1 MNSRS
6 VPAEEVAV
14 PPFHC
19 PPAHS
24 RSHPFPQCPVPS
36 PLPQENDVLPESG
49 LEPELD
55 WSQILND
62 GQSSSQR
69 EPIDPFVSE
78 PSAAVAS
85 QSSAETFLPAA
96 THNRALVNR
105 GQGKPC
111 YVRVTPWPNVDVA
124 PLPPQQVLERT
135 NTMVPTGLATPIV
148 SPALEIDPE
157 APALEVP
164 TNYNA
169 SVAEQRQ
176 IPFVHADGAVPT
188 EGQASFGSTI
198 DAQVRTSFSPSNVQ
212 YVPCSRADFVSS
224 SNFGDVSDA
233 PTVVPSTENLG
244 VEIREVRR
252 TIVTPL
258 QNPLVSA
265 ENSTDDQFVPSAPS
279 LQPLEVNSVP
289 LNRASDSDAASQTG
303 HSSLSDVRREFSLQ
317 QQMAAPS
324 KQRTSALHKRF
335 LQAAARSGFVSR
347 RNANSEEAS
356 TVDTEPSQVVSL
368 IPNEV
373 DVVPVK
379 LIPAKSEGRIRLS
392 GLRQSNQMSSFDEGR
407 RSSKGRS
414 HQSNIP
420 RDEPENYSSSDR
432 DSKSQREKQRRFK
445 RNDRNEY
452 WEGERGR
459 YQRRGSAS
467 RHYQYSGGEDEEEEV
482 RQGRRDSW
490 HSRPRSRASIRS
502 AYDERDE
509 YDEYRYPTYESK
521 GNRMVRSLS
530 RMSDRDDWHSDEYG
544 RSYKTRYRPKSAQP
558 EFWESRNDSD
568 EADCY
573 EEERRYQRQDRKVHG
588 QENVL
593 LSDPRMRTL
602 WQIPAW
608 RHYLNEHRR
617 QCGYFP
623 TYDQLRY
630 YTLAQQQQQ
639 QPAMVANVAQSTTM
653 HTAPTGQF
661 IRPPNSA
668 NFSGALLT
676 PVFPATSLPTVLAQ
690 PKLPAEPYL
699 HTRPHSICCFGSGGH
714 LVTYGQ
720 PKGVKGISTVVE
732 IRNLRSY
739 LLDERIQS
747 DIALIDAFP
756 GPLDAEK
763 TAKDAVL
770 HYCTKRLEQLKKSYE
785 HRDHHNMLLMFQFF
799 VLMVRQNGIVS
810 GKDLAHMLL
819 DTCDDGFD
827 YGEKGLFEEE
837 GQADVVSDSDSD
849 FVIPLRVET
858 NDNGRS
864 VVSRSVQT
872 TDVAEQE
879 FTRLLLRG
887 YIKEAMDWAIKTK
900 LWGHALFLAM
910 KMNKHMHTTVMTRFA
925 NSVPMDSPLQTL
937 YQMLS
942 GGVPYAS
949 TRLPDKSWIEWR
961 PHLAMILANL
971 TSHDEEMRQ
980 RELYGVLTM
989 GHTLFNCG
997 QIFGSQ
1003 FCYICCHL
1011 LANWNIFESG
1021 QGGQQQQQSPLI
1033 TLVGVDSAERDC
1045 FAIQNCIL
1053 TEILEYTIGLHWLHT
1068 RNCFFWILPFQYCK
1082 LQFTTRL
1089 AELGYREE
1097 TISYCKV
1104 LNKALQYQSAVG
1116 SIPSLSF
1123 CLSLYELSSMYHR
1136 FDPDSE
1142 VPVGIPEWIHSLGLL
1157 CEQLKSSSGQVE
1169 PVLTKAEAVSQENTE
1184 NITSVST
1191 RSDVSNVINANVNAS
1206 FEGETLVVQSQA
1218 TEYGYAT
1225 VASRLDA
1232 PATGFQHATQMST
1245 STAVKQQSFLE
1256 QQQQRRGSNDSK
1268 KSEPSAVFHSVQTVV
1283 ATETR
1288 SQVQERFFGIS
1299 SETQSSYVPP
1309 STERTLGALEVSQQR
1324 KSEELRFTSGAPSA
1338 GSAFQ
1343 QPDSAA
1349 AEAEASKRTPMTKRD
1364 QQQSWI
1370 GKTMGGFIHRLIPK
1384 GPNEMILPD
1393 DSQKTIV
1400 WDKEKER
1407 WVDVTAADGDAA
1419 EHVAPPPSATTSP
1432 ADQPEMTTS
1441 YSATPVY
1448 SGVKARRYV
1457 DVVKSA
1463 DRTDTN
1469 TSSIPPPQPFSVSG
1483 EAVAA
1488 PQTYWMPQSRS
1499 EEGDVVSPFTE
1510 AAAQEDTQQSMGVP
1524 FMDPARYASS

>member
-1 MNSRS
+1 MISVYCLCFCSNS
-6 VPAEEVAV
+6 
-14 PPFHC
+14 
-19 PPAHS
+19 
-24 RSHPFPQCPVPS
+24 
-36 PLPQENDVLPESG
+36 
-49 LEPELD
+49 
-55 WSQILND
+55 
-62 GQSSSQR
+62 
-69 EPIDPFVSE
+69 SE
-78 PSAAVAS
+78 
-85 QSSAETFLPAA
+85 
-96 THNRALVNR
+96 
-105 GQGKPC
+105 
-111 YVRVTPWPNVDVA
+111 D
-124 PLPPQQVLERT
+124 
-135 NTMVPTGLATPIV
+135 
-148 SPALEIDPE
+148 
-157 APALEVP
+157 
-164 TNYNA
+164 
-169 SVAEQRQ
+169 
-176 IPFVHADGAVPT
+176 
-188 EGQASFGSTI
+188 
-198 DAQVRTSFSPSNVQ
+198 
-212 YVPCSRADFVSS
+212 
-224 SNFGDVSDA
+224 
-233 PTVVPSTENLG
+233 
-244 VEIREVRR
+244 
-252 TIVTPL
+252 
-258 QNPLVSA
+258 
-265 ENSTDDQFVPSAPS
+265 
-279 LQPLEVNSVP
+279 
-289 LNRASDSDAASQTG
+289 
-303 HSSLSDVRREFSLQ
+303 
-317 QQMAAPS
+317 
-324 KQRTSALHKRF
+324 
-335 LQAAARSGFVSR
+335 
-347 RNANSEEAS
+347 
-356 TVDTEPSQVVSL
+356 
-368 IPNEV
+368 
-373 DVVPVK
+373 
-379 LIPAKSEGRIRLS
+379 
-392 GLRQSNQMSSFDEGR
+392 
-407 RSSKGRS
+407 
-414 HQSNIP
+414 
-420 RDEPENYSSSDR
+420 
-432 DSKSQREKQRRFK
+432 
-445 RNDRNEY
+445 
-452 WEGERGR
+452 
-459 YQRRGSAS
+459 
-467 RHYQYSGGEDEEEEV
+467 
-482 RQGRRDSW
+482 
-490 HSRPRSRASIRS
+490 
-502 AYDERDE
+502 
-509 YDEYRYPTYESK
+509 
-521 GNRMVRSLS
+521 
-530 RMSDRDDWHSDEYG
+530 YG

-558 EFWESRNDSD
+558 EFWEGRNDSD
-568 EADCY
+568 EAECY
-573 EEERRYQRQDRKVHG
+573 EEERRYQRQDRKAHG
-588 QENVL
+588 QDAVP

-623 TYDQLRY
+623 TYEQLRY
-630 YTLAQQQQQ
+630 YALAQQQ
-639 QPAMVANVAQSTTM
+639 QPAMVANVAQTTAM

-661 IRPPNSA
+661 VRPSNSA
-668 NFSGALLT
+668 NFPGALLA
-676 PVFPATSLPTVLAQ
+676 PVFPATSLPAVAVQ
-690 PKLPAEPYL
+690 PKLPA
-699 HTRPHSICCFGSGGH
+699 GGH

-720 PKGVKGISTVVE
+720 PKGVKGICTVVE

-739 LLDERIQS
+739 LLDEKIQA

-810 GKDLAHMLL
+810 GKDLAHLLL

-827 YGEKGLFEEE
+827 YGEKAIFEEE

-864 VVSRSVQT
+864 VISRSVQT

-887 YIKEAMDWAIKTK
+887 YIKVHALLLSIPYEAMDWAIKTK

-1021 QGGQQQQQSPLI
+1021 QQQQHPLI
-1033 TLVGVDSAERDC
+1033 TLVGVDSAERDN
-1045 FAIQNCIL
+1045 FAIQNFIL

-1082 LQFTTRL
+1082 LQFTTRM

-1097 TISYCKV
+1097 AISYCKV
-1104 LNKALQYQSAVG
+1104 LNKALQYQSALG

-1123 CLSLYELSSMYHR
+1123 CLSLYELSTMYHR

-1142 VPVGIPEWIHSLGLL
+1142 LPAGTTGIPEWIHSLGLL
-1157 CEQLKSSSGQVE
+1157 CEQLKGSSGRVE
-1169 PVLTKAEAVSQENTE
+1169 PVVTKAEAVSSENAENTT
-1184 NITSVST
+1184 TSVST
-1191 RSDVSNVINANVNAS
+1191 RSDVCNVINANVNAS
-1206 FEGETLVVQSQA
+1206 FEGETLVIQSQ
-1218 TEYGYAT
+1218 TTDYGYPT
-1225 VASRLDA
+1225 VATRLDA
-1232 PATGFQHATQMST
+1232 PTGFQHAVQT
-1245 STAVKQQSFLE
+1245 STAVVAQQSFLE
-1256 QQQQRRGSNDSK
+1256 QQQRRDSNDSR
-1268 KSEPSAVFHSVQTVV
+1268 KSEPSAMVHSVQTVV
-1283 ATETR
+1283 ATETH
-1288 SQVQERFFGIS
+1288 SQVQERFFGINN
-1299 SETQSSYVPP
+1299 ETQSYAPP
-1309 STERTLGALEVSQQR
+1309 STERTPAVTQQR
-1324 KSEELRFTSGAPSA
+1324 RSEELHFTSAATA

-1343 QPDSAA
+1343 PSNSAT
-1349 AEAEASKRTPMTKRD
+1349 AEAENNKGTPISKKH

-1384 GPNEMILPD
+1384 GANEMILPD

-1407 WVDVTAADGDAA
+1407 WVDVTAGDSDSA
-1419 EHVAPPPSATTSP
+1419 EHVAPPPSATPSP
-1432 ADQPEMTTS
+1432 ADQPELTTSS

-1463 DRTDTN
+1463 DRMDAN
-1469 TSSIPPPQPFSVSG
+1469 SSSIPPPQPFPAS
-1483 EAVAA
+1483 EAAAA

-1499 EEGDVVSPFTE
+1499 EEADVVSPFTE
-1510 AAAQEDTQQSMGVP
+1510 AAPQEDTQQSMGVP